1 MKKLDNPL
9 IRGDHQQ
16 IEKQCSFLAV
26 NVLDN
31 CSATASFGFFET
43 NFSTIHDNKAD
54 QNRIPK
60 PSTRAAVFRSEV
72 IHAAEI
78 IPYR

>member
-1 MKKLDNPL
+1 MILRSEAIISRLKN
-9 IRGDHQQ
+9 
-16 IEKQCSFLAV
+16 QCSFLAI
-26 NVLDN
+26 NVLDD
-31 CSATASFGFFET
+31 CSAIASFGFFDT
-43 NFSTIHDNKAD
+43 NFSTGHYSKAD

-72 IHAAEI
+72 IHAAAI